1 MAEFGWAYVAGALAG
16 GVSCSVQTATPR
28 MALTGSDRLVFDHN
42 TDVLNL
48 SGSLYVSGSITANQ
62 YNVNVINETVTNLSA
77 SGNTRFGDTT
87 DDTHIF
93 TGSLFVSS
101 SANPIQLYGL
111 QSAPASSPE
120 HFLALDA
127 SNNIVIT
134 SSNPLDYS
142 NGGDNRIIT
151 STHPSGIQGETN
163 LTFDGSTLS
172 LTGDMTAS
180 GHISSS
186 FAYFD
191 EMTGST
197 GRFYSLSVGTASV
210 NITGQGISGA
220 QLITSDFLAGTLN
233 TSIQNNITSVGPLS
247 QLTVAGNAS
256 FDTDTLYIDSEVN
269 RIGIGTQIPTTPLE
283 VFNSNTQ
290 LRLTNSK
297 YVFGISEAKHTDLLT
312 NNQGDL
318 VITPSSGKLGIGTA
332 SPTANLD
339 VIGDARITGD
349 LTISGTLKAQT
360 TDFVVSADTMTLG
373 DEITDTVI
381 INAGTITATNGLN
394 FNSGKFV
401 LGSDGNVG
409 IGTSN
414 AGSPLEVNSGLAQ
427 IAIADNPANAVK
439 FKAEESGDF
448 RILVAGDDTTLESHL
463 TISGNLNA
471 GLDSNSVS
479 NISGTLNVLTR
490 ITTPEL
496 VTPVLSADTL
506 TDGHGN
512 ISSGS
517 ISGFDTISATS
528 IIRTLTTPS
537 QGNITSLGTLTTLN
551 VSGDLDVDSGTLHV
565 DSGADRVGI
574 RKTNPQR
581 TLEVKDTEKQLRL
594 TYSDYVFGISAD
606 VNTDIGVNSSGYLS
620 IVPSG
625 ARVGI
630 ATDNPTKTL
639 EVNGDGQFNGD
650 VHVSGTL
657 FAEQVKVT
665 LTEVQV
671 VHLSSTGS
679 TSFGDTSD
687 DIHTFKGTVV
697 YTGGVVYNRKSISSN
712 YSMTSEDYLIGIRA
726 NQNTTITLPSASSLL
741 EGQSFIIKDELGTA
755 LEQSLKV
762 QASPGDTIDGLAS
775 ITIPSPHTSFN
786 LYTDGSG
793 AFFIL

>member
-16 GVSCSVQTATPR
+16 GVSGSVQTATPR

-87 DDTHIF
+87 DDSHIF
-93 TGSLFVSS
+93 TGSLSISS

-111 QSAPASSPE
+111 QTLPASSSA
-120 HFLALDA
+120 HFLALDS
-127 SNNIVIT
+127 SNNVVIT
-134 SSNPLDYS
+134 SSLPIDDYS
-142 NGGDNRIIT
+142 NAGDNRIIT
-151 STHPSGIQGETN
+151 SKHSTGIQGENN
-163 LTFDGSTLS
+163 LTFNGTTLN
-172 LTGDMTAS
+172 LAGHLTAS
-180 GHISSS
+180 GMVSSS
-186 FAYFD
+186 FGYFD
-191 EMTGST
+191 EITGSR

-210 NITGQGISGA
+210 NITGQGITGA

-490 ITTPEL
+490 ITTP
-496 VTPVLSADTL
+496 VLSADTL
-506 TDGHGN
+506 TDGHGSL
-512 ISSGS
+512 SSGS

-528 IIRTLTTPS
+528 IIGTLTTPS

-755 LEQSLKV
+755 LEQSLIV